1 MQAIYLND
9 ELPLSVRLRAAIE
22 AAPYEYTK
30 KPSSMSITYDESF
43 AGRLEKAVLIVERR
57 LIPPTK
63 VIEREEYD

>member
-1 MQAIYLND
+1 LQAIYLND

-22 AAPYEYTK
+22 AAPYEYPK

-63 VIEREEYD
+63 AIEHEE

>member
-1 MQAIYLND
+1 
-9 ELPLSVRLRAAIE
+9 LRAAIE
-22 AAPYEYTK
+22 AAPYEYPK
-30 KPSSMSITYDESF
+30 RPSSMSITYDESF